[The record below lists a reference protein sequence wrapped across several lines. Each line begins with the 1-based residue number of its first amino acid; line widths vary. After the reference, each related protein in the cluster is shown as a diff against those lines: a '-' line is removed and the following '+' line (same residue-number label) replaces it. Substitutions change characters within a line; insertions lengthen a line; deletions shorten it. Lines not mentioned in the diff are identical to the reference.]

1 MEEWKLNERDGDGDG
16 AELKRESG
24 RLDGSSL
31 TAMRE

>member
-1 MEEWKLNERDGDGDG
+1 MEEWKINERDGDG

-24 RLDGSSL
+24 RLDESSL